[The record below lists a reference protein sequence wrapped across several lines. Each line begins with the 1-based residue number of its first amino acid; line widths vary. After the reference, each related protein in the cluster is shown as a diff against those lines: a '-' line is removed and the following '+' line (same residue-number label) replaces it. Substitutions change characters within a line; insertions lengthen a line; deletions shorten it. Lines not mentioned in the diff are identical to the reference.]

1 MFVRVVRH
9 RPGEA
14 LRALYW
20 RLLRKRVRARN
31 ILLRASSE
39 LPFAYEVWI
48 ARIENSREAAAQAPA
63 VIDGWKYKPRF
74 GILLHGAPDDE
85 TAVERS
91 LRSLEGQIYSGWA
104 LIGHPSE
111 PIGARL
117 ARADADYI
125 LPLRAGHRL
134 ATTALYRLG
143 QALQAARPSIIYGD
157 EDRLDEKGERYSPWF
172 KPRWNR
178 EYYIAQDLL
187 SSSTAIATSVARH
200 VDGQQ
205 AIANIADLTVGSALQ
220 TSDEDILHI
229 PHVLSHTIL
238 PDPGHEEER
247 RTALAAALMGQR
259 GSVSPGPFGTTRVT
273 WPLPSP
279 APMVSLII
287 PTKDKVELLQPCIE
301 TVLARTDYQNFEILI
316 VDNRSVE
323 PATAAFLSKISKDSR
338 IRVLDYAAP
347 YNFSAINN
355 FAVSVANGQYVC
367 LLNNDT
373 EVIEPAWLS
382 EMMRYAIRPDIG
394 AVGAKL
400 LYDDGTIQHAGV
412 TIGIGDAAGHAHRFE
427 PNDKPGYFALP
438 HSAHFVSAVT
448 AACLT
453 VDKRKYEAVGGLDE
467 DQFTVAFNDVDFCLR
482 LQTAGWKNVYVP
494 HAVLLH
500 HESKS
505 RGSDMAPSQIDRYR
519 RELSTLQ
526 ERWDTRNCQDPLHN
540 PNLDRY
546 SEKYV
551 IRL

>member
-1 MFVRVVRH
+1 M
-9 RPGEA
+9 
-14 LRALYW
+14 YW

-125 LPLRAGHRL
+125 LPLRAGDRL

-200 VDGQQ
+200 ADGQQ

-323 PATAAFLSKISKDSR
+323 PATAAFLSKTSKDSR

-551 IRL
+551 LRL

>member
-1 MFVRVVRH
+1 MIVRVIRH

-14 LRALYW
+14 FRALYW
-20 RLLRKRVRARN
+20 RSLRKRVRARN

-48 ARIENSREAAAQAPA
+48 ARIENSREAAAKAHA
-63 VIDGWKYKPRF
+63 VIDGWKYRPRF
-74 GILLHGAPDDE
+74 GILLHGAPDDKP
-85 TAVERS
+85 AVERS
-91 LRSLEGQIYSGWA
+91 LRSLEVQLYSEWA
-104 LIGHPSE
+104 FIGHPSE
-111 PIGARL
+111 PIGARIGK
-117 ARADADYI
+117 ADVDYI
-125 LPLRAGHRL
+125 IPLRAGDQL

-157 EDRLDEKGERYSPWF
+157 EDRLGENGKRYLPWF

-178 EYYIAQDLL
+178 EYYLAQDLL
-187 SSSTAIATSVARH
+187 RSATAIATSVAKH
-200 VDGQQ
+200 VHGRK
-205 AIANIADLTVGSALQ
+205 AIADSADLTVGSALQ
-220 TSDEDILHI
+220 TPDEDILHI
-229 PHVLSHTIL
+229 PHVLTHTSH
-238 PDPGHEEER
+238 PDADHEEKR
-247 RTALAAALMGQR
+247 RTALAASLIAQKV
-259 GSVSPGPFGTTRVT
+259 SVSPGPFGTTRVT

-287 PTKDKVELLQPCIE
+287 PTKDKVEFLQPCIE
-301 TVLARTDYQNFEILI
+301 TVLARTDYPHFEII
-316 VDNRSVE
+316 VIDNRSVE
-323 PATAAFLSKISKDSR
+323 PATATFLSRISQDSR

-355 FAVSVANGQYVC
+355 FAVSEARGQYVC

-373 EVIEPAWLS
+373 EVIEHAWLS
-382 EMMRYAIRPDIG
+382 EMMRYATRPDVG

-400 LYDDGTIQHAGV
+400 LYDDGSIQHAGV
-412 TIGIGDAAGHAHRFE
+412 TVGIGDAAGHAHRFE

-482 LQTAGWKNVYVP
+482 LQAAGWKNVYVP

-519 RELSTLQ
+519 RELNALQ
-526 ERWDTRNCQDPLHN
+526 ERWDTRKCQDPLHN